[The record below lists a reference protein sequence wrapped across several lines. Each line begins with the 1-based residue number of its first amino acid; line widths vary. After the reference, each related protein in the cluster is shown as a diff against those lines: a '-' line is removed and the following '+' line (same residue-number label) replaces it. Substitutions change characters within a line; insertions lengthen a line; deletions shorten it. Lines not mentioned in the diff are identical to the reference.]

1 MFDVLNS
8 ISVHVLQLP
17 TDKNGRIAIVSASI
31 VMPDGRI
38 VSDVCSASPR
48 TPFENEDT
56 LEIAK
61 NRVINVVKQKAES
74 YIQNHQN
81 ISQNASQDDK
91 NRFRGGGGKPA
102 SRNQLSLIRNKAQEQ
117 RKNSE
122 ELAETSLLMF
132 LEKGLD
138 PVQGV
143 FDLHIPDSS
152 ALLEPSEKTKL
163 GRTRGVFSG
172 HGRTPKSMAFSLV
185 AAISPNRWHTRL
197 TCPEAASGHTA

>member
-1 MFDVLNS
+1 MFDVSNS

-17 TDKNGRIAIVSASI
+17 NDKNGRIAIVSASI

-48 TPFENEDT
+48 SPFENEDT

-91 NRFRGGGGKPA
+91 NRFRGGGKPA

-117 RKNSE
+117 RKNPE
-122 ELAETSLLMF
+122 ELAETSLRMF

-138 PVQGV
+138 PVQSV

-152 ALLEPSEKTKL
+152 ALLDPSEKTKL
-163 GRTRGVFSG
+163 GRTRGRFLRPRKDTKVDGFFSCG
-172 HGRTPKSMAFSLV
+172 SYQS
-185 AAISPNRWHTRL
+185 
-197 TCPEAASGHTA
+197 